1 MKRFLSCL
9 LLILMV
15 CLRSDCVAQGVLV
28 SHGNQPIPLPR
39 PIVPSPSASTS
50 YKIKELEMQARITD
64 QVARVQ
70 VSQTFVNTGST
81 TMEVSFCF
89 PLPYDGAIDQMTLLV
104 DGKEYPAK
112 LLPANEARAIYEGY
126 VRRNQDPALLEW
138 IGTGMFQTSVFPV
151 PASAERKVS
160 LSFTQLLRKSD
171 RLTDFLYPLSTAK
184 FTSQPIE
191 KLKLT
196 TSIQCQSKLKSVY
209 SPSHAVQIQRP
220 DDHQA
225 VVSIE
230 TQNAIPGNDFRL
242 FFDTADSQLGASV
255 VSYRPKSTDDGY
267 FLLLASP
274 EVKRSDS
281 SLPPQTIVFV
291 IDRSGSMSGKKLEQS
306 KEALKFVLNNLRE
319 GDLFNIIVYDNT
331 VESFRPELQRFD
343 EATRK
348 SALGY
353 VEGIY
358 AGGSTNIS
366 DALVR
371 ALEMIPSDDRP
382 SYIVFLT
389 DGLPTAGQTNEMK
402 ISDLVRKGNAHRT
415 RLISFGVGFDVNSRL
430 LDRLS
435 RDNHGHSELVRP
447 NEDIEQQVS
456 RLYQRISSPVMTD
469 VSLTFEIAGVATESG
484 QSINRIYPKQMYDLF
499 AGDQVVVVG
508 RYRFPGQSQVTISGK
523 IGNQPAQFDFPANL
537 VSESSDQTFGF
548 VEKLW
553 AVRRVGEIIDDLDL
567 NGPNRELTEELVA
580 LATKH
585 GLLTP
590 YTSFLADET
599 SSIRE
604 LADVSGNAI
613 RAGVQL
619 RELEAVGG
627 QAAFEQRAAKNS
639 MRNTAQSTANDGF
652 YYQAIDS
659 PASSFAPAGNGNF
672 SRFNQMPSKTT
683 SAVDTGT
690 QSAVQT
696 VGNQTLYKRGK
707 IWVAENAT
715 DIDLVKDSDRI
726 QVVTRFSD
734 QYFQLISENTPA
746 ENAVLAAQQDGE
758 ELLVLLRG
766 KHYRIE

>member
-1 MKRFLSCL
+1 MKRFLRCL
-9 LLILMV
+9 VLIQIV
-15 CLRSDCVAQGVLV
+15 CLGSTCVGQGVLI
-28 SHGNQPIPLPR
+28 SSSIHPIPLPR
-39 PIVPSPSASTS
+39 PIVPPLPITMS
-50 YKIKELEMQARITD
+50 YKIKELDMQARITD

-70 VSQTFVNTGST
+70 VSQTFVNTGSA

-112 LLPANEARAIYEGY
+112 LLPAKEARSIYEGY

-151 PASAERKVS
+151 PVGAERKVS

-191 KLKLT
+191 TLKLT
-196 TSIQCQSKLKSVY
+196 ASIQCQSKIKSVY
-209 SPSHAVQIQRP
+209 SPSHAMQIQRP

-230 TQNAIPGNDFRL
+230 AKNAIPGNDFRL
-242 FFDTADSQLGASV
+242 FFDTADSELGASV
-255 VSYRPKSTDDGY
+255 VSYRPKSTEDGY

-274 EVKRSDS
+274 EVKRTNNSI
-281 SLPPQTIVFV
+281 PPQTILFV

-331 VESFRPELQRFD
+331 VESFKPELQRFD

-366 DALVR
+366 DALTR
-371 ALEMIPSDDRP
+371 ALDMIQSDDRP

-389 DGLPTAGQTNEMK
+389 DGLPTAGQTNEMA
-402 ISDLVRKGNAHRT
+402 IGELVRKRNAYRT
-415 RLISFGVGFDVNSRL
+415 RLISFGVGYDVNSRL

-435 RDNHGHSELVRP
+435 RDNHGHNELVRP

-456 RLYQRISSPVMTD
+456 RLYRRISSPVMTD
-469 VSLTFEIAGVATESG
+469 VSLKIQVEGIATEVVDSV
-484 QSINRIYPKQMYDLF
+484 NRLYPKQMYDLF
-499 AGDQVVVVG
+499 EGDQVVVVG
-508 RYRFPGQSQVTISGK
+508 RYRVPGQSQVSISGK
-523 IGNQPAQFDFPANL
+523 IGDQSARFDFSANL
-537 VSESSDQTFGF
+537 AAESSDQTFGF

-553 AVRRVGEIIDDLDL
+553 AVRRVGEIIDELDL
-567 NGPNRELTEELVA
+567 NGPNKELTEELVA

-599 SSIRE
+599 TSIRE
-604 LADVSGNAI
+604 LSNVSGNAI

-619 RELEAVGG
+619 RELEAAGG
-627 QAAFEQRAAKNS
+627 QVAFEQRAAKNS

-652 YYQAIDS
+652 YYQVTDS
-659 PASSFAPAGNGNF
+659 PVPGIASAANASLPQVFQSVPDSSAAASSGA
-672 SRFNQMPSKTT
+672 
-683 SAVDTGT
+683 
-690 QSAVQT
+690 QSAVQI

-715 DIDLVKDSDRI
+715 DIDIDQNADRI
-726 QVVTRFSD
+726 QVVARFSE
-734 QYFQLISENTPA
+734 QYFQLISDNTPS
-746 ENAVLAAQQDGE
+746 ENALMATQRDGE

-766 KHYRIE
+766 KHYRIQ